1 MVFSGAVFL
10 FIFLPIVMLGY
21 FLLRGNGRNWWL
33 LLASLFFYAWNRPE
47 FIWILFGSIAINYFG
62 AIGIEN
68 IKEDTGRKM
77 VLIVALALNLLLLY
91 YYKYFNFTIRVL
103 EKFTKYE
110 FNVTEVLLP
119 IGISFFTFQGLSY
132 LVDVYR
138 GDVPAQHNLM
148 KYAMYISMF
157 PQLVAGPIVRY
168 RDIVTEIDDRSI
180 THEDI
185 LYGVR
190 RFILGLF
197 KKIMIADTLALN
209 VSLIFGSEPKTNS
222 VMIAWL
228 GILLYALQIFFD
240 FSGYSDMAIGMGRI
254 FGFHFLENFN
264 YPYISR
270 SITEFWRRWH
280 ISLSSFFRDYVY
292 IPLGGNRKHVYFNLA
307 VVFVLTG
314 IWHGAYYTFI
324 AWGIWHGAF
333 ILLERFVKNT
343 RRRLQADREI
353 KKPNPVMKCL
363 ASAVSYVY
371 TMAVVLIGWV
381 MFRTPSVPHGTQYLL
396 AMFGLNNISRTNYI
410 ALDYYLD
417 QRTAPIFL
425 LALLMATP
433 VPEKLYH
440 IAKKHV
446 PDTAFEI
453 IQNLVLL
460 FLLMLCILQ
469 VATNTYSEFIYFQF

>member
-21 FLLRGNGRNWWL
+21 GLLPGKAKNYWL

-47 FIWILFGSIAINYFG
+47 FIWILFGSVAINYFG
-62 AIGIEN
+62 ALGME
-68 IKEDTGRKM
+68 KTQKDSHRKAI
-77 VLIVALALNLLLLY
+77 LIVALAMNLLLLY
-91 YYKYFNFTIRVL
+91 YFKYFNFTIRVL
-103 EKFTKYE
+103 EKITRYE
-110 FNVTEVLLP
+110 FQFAEVLLP

-138 GDVPAQHNLM
+138 KDVPAQHDLA
-148 KYAMYISMF
+148 KYTMYISMF

-168 RDIVTEIDDRSI
+168 KDIAAEIDERTVI
-180 THEDI
+180 HEDV

-197 KKIMIADTLALN
+197 KKLIIADTLALN
-209 VSLIFGSEPKTNS
+209 VNFIFGSDPKTNS
-222 VMIAWL
+222 IMVAWL
-228 GILLYALQIFFD
+228 GALLYAMQIFFD

-307 VVFVLTG
+307 MVFLLTG
-314 IWHGAYYTFI
+314 VWHGAYYTFI
-324 AWGIWHGAF
+324 AWGVWHGFF
-333 ILLERFVKNT
+333 IVLERVIRNVRGK
-343 RRRLQADREI
+343 RIVHEEA
-353 KKPNPVMKCL
+353 KKPGPIRS
-363 ASAVSYVY
+363 AITSAVSYVY

-381 MFRTPSVPHGTQYLL
+381 MFRTPTVPYGVQYLL
-396 AMFGLNNISRTNYI
+396 SMVGLNNISLTNYI
-410 ALDYYLD
+410 SMDYYLD
-417 QRTAPIFL
+417 QETMPLLL
-425 LALLMATP
+425 LALLMSTP
-433 VPEKLYH
+433 LPEKLYH
-440 IAKKHV
+440 VAKKYV
-446 PDTAFEI
+446 PDTIFEI
-453 IQNLVLL
+453 LQNVVLL
-460 FLLMLCILQ
+460 LALLLCVLQ
-469 VATNTYSEFIYFQF
+469 VATSTYSEFIYFQF